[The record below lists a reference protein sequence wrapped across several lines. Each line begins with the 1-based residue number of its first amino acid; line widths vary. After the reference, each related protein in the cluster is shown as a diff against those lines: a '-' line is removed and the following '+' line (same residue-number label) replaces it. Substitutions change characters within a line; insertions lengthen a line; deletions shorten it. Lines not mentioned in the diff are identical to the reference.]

1 MNQEQQIKEADEKY
15 CESCGQLIKIKAEI
29 CPHCGVRQKNKVSKV
44 ALVLI
49 TFFLGG
55 LGGHKFYT
63 RQYLWGGVYFL
74 FFWTGIPAIVALIE
88 FIIYLFTSEERLQEK
103 YDSAGG
109 GIALIVIAC
118 LFGLIMVM
126 GILAAIAIPNFIAFR
141 NKAYCSQVESD
152 AYMVLSTLADYYSDP
167 AHERIP
173 TIKELEQDYGL
184 TLSNPDVRI
193 TGQLPDLCVIVK
205 DNSGRC
211 PDGDRYIECFNSPG
225 RWE

>member
-1 MNQEQQIKEADEKY
+1 MNQEQQIKGADEKY
-15 CESCGQLIKIKAEI
+15 CESCGQLIKIRAEI

-55 LGGHKFYT
+55 IGAHKFYT
-63 RQYLWGGVYFL
+63 RQYLLGVLYLL
-74 FFWTGIPAIVALIE
+74 FFWTGIPGIVAFIE

-109 GIALIVIAC
+109 GIVLAVIAG
-118 LFGLIMVM
+118 LFGIIMIM
-126 GILAAIAIPNFIAFR
+126 GILAAIAIPNFIAYK
-141 NKAYCSQVESD
+141 NKAYCSQVEAD
-152 AYMVLSTLADYYSDP
+152 AKKVLSTLAAYYADP

-173 TIKELEQDYGL
+173 TISELKQNYGL
-184 TLSNPDVRI
+184 SLSNPDVRI
-193 TGQLPDLCVIVK
+193 TGQLPNLCVIVT
-205 DNSGRC
+205 DNSNRC
-211 PDGDRYIECFNSPG
+211 PNGDRYIDCLNSPG